1 MREPRRLKDFDHA
14 VIADVSIT
22 TTTGAGDTST
32 NGSSNTKR
40 HQVLV
45 EPPARSAAGPSAKGP
60 IRHWT
65 EEEKER
71 LGFEILA
78 ATLKSIDGVHLSDFR
93 ALRRIGA
100 DSLDDLRRYFELKV
114 HVGALP
120 DEVRL
125 EPSEMERAA
134 KARDDYFL
142 AVIGGLE
149 EGTPTEIRIFA
160 DPLRT
165 LRWRR
170 ATMLRL
176 GGVLTSRALLI
187 RLADAER
194 DGERAIAG
202 AAAPSVH
209 EH

>member
-1 MREPRRLKDFDHA
+1 MEEDPLSGFEEKGKTAKGKRLFGGGAISGNKKRPEKQRDAVRTQRRLKEFDQA
-14 VIADVSIT
+14 VIAEVSIT
-22 TTTGAGDTST
+22 TATGAGDTST
-32 NGSSNTKR
+32 NGSSNQKR

-45 EPPARSAAGPSAKGP
+45 DPPAHSAAGASAKGP

-78 ATLKSIDGVHLSDFR
+78 AALKSIDGVQLSDFR

-100 DSLDDLRRYFELKV
+100 DSLDNLRRYFELKV

-134 KARDDYFL
+134 TARDDYFL
-142 AVIGGLE
+142 AVVGGLE
-149 EGTPTEIRIFA
+149 KELRQKSGSSPTR
-160 DPLRT
+160 
-165 LRWRR
+165 
-170 ATMLRL
+170 
-176 GGVLTSRALLI
+176 
-187 RLADAER
+187 
-194 DGERAIAG
+194 
-202 AAAPSVH
+202 
-209 EH
+209 